1 LIIINSINRPKH
13 GFFWNTWWLQALKT
27 TYWSRSGRDYQL
39 SQRTSSVSQRT
50 SSRYI
55 IQLASSCSSDYGWR
69 RRSLSF
75 GWRSQ
80 RKSSIIQKQANARI
94 KQGPN
99 SPYYMKDAY
108 AKYTE
113 AINLNPKTPELKAK
127 LHCNRAA
134 INLKF
139 HNYGKVI

>member
-1 LIIINSINRPKH
+1 MMK
-13 GFFWNTWWLQALKT
+13 
-27 TYWSRSGRDYQL
+27 
-39 SQRTSSVSQRT
+39 
-50 SSRYI
+50 
-55 IQLASSCSSDYGWR
+55 
-69 RRSLSF
+69 
-75 GWRSQ
+75 
-80 RKSSIIQKQANARI
+80 KQANARI

-108 AKYTE
+108 KKYTE

-127 LHCNRAA
+127 LHCNRAV